1 MEEDPYF
8 APINYDEGY
17 TMQHGM
23 DVTIDQQFNTVLN
36 PYRGR
41 VCSEVEPVTFKQE
54 AVDNSMGIYGDMIE
68 TFAQN
73 GGGEGVEIT
82 FDLEFSL
89 MIAFVIAVF
98 YALYL
103 VFTCNT
109 TFIGGFFE
117 LIYALMVPFVYI
129 PYTFFV
135 KGCPEFVWK
144 SLGNLVGP
152 MWNQII
158 AIIASFVM
166 TMGTSVPIWL
176 TGSMMAFFAVSITGL
191 AAAEERQHN
200 ADQERRANAN
210 TSSPETP
217 ATKVAN
223 VTSAASTGIQNTASA
238 VAA

>member
-1 MEEDPYF
+1 MEDDDPYY

-23 DVTIDQQFNTVLN
+23 DVTIDEQFNTMMN
-36 PYRGR
+36 PHRGR
-41 VCSEVEPVTFKQE
+41 VCAEVEPTTFP
-54 AVDNSMGIYGDMIE
+54 DNNSMGIYGDMIE
-68 TFAQN
+68 TFTQN
-73 GGGEGVEIT
+73 GGDAET
-82 FDLEFSL
+82 AFNFEFL
-89 MIAFVIAVF
+89 MLVVFVIAVF
-98 YALYL
+98 YAVYL
-103 VFTCNT
+103 VFSCNT

-135 KGCPEFVWK
+135 KGCPEFIWK

-152 MWNQII
+152 TWNQII

-166 TMGTSVPIWL
+166 TMGTSVFIWL
-176 TGSMMAFFAVSITGL
+176 MGSAWTYYLMEETGKE
-191 AAAEERQHN
+191 AER
-200 ADQERRANAN
+200 ERRANAN
-210 TSSPETP
+210 TSSPQTP
-217 ATKVAN
+217 ATRVAN